1 MPKVGQTT
9 IGVLETVTT
18 GIRTLKG
25 THMFVALIQGPGHT
39 GIQLLNPMEIG
50 GDTIAIT
57 TPGLMIVEQDSIRI
71 TVLVRLVLGK
81 DTLVHVIRVNTCQR
95 KKNL

>member
-39 GIQLLNPMEIG
+39 GNTTIEPDG
-50 GDTIAIT
+50 DRRDTIAIT